1 MWSLFRLLMDV
12 SLLKPIVRP
21 ITRLLVGFIAVP
33 AFRALTR
40 RVIRQELLDDELQK
54 DLEQWFRGALILLV
68 ATQNMESALFPW
80 ARPIIQTRT
89 QYHVQQPVDPSLAS
103 AQSSLTAT
111 PTEDAA
117 EHGSMLEVSEAE
129 YGWVLL
135 GLRVMLAISV
145 IQMMPDQELFA
156 VIHGVAPKL
165 NITRGSPLWPQIR
178 TRAVPFL
185 KGHLCVHLNKSSPVL
200 AILAAIAPGW
210 PGWICYSAAIT
221 QYLIIGLVTT
231 RDKAISALSTLDA
244 EVERRRQE
252 LIEEFHLEGEAVA
265 QQQSRRTDQGVPETV
280 VGPLLASSSGGN
292 VTSS

>member
-33 AFRALTR
+33 AFRAFTR
-40 RVIRQELLDDELQK
+40 RVIRRELLDDELQK

-68 ATQNMESALFPW
+68 ATQNMESAIFPW
-80 ARPIIQTRT
+80 AQPVIQTRREE
-89 QYHVQQPVDPSLAS
+89 HIEQPLDSPLAS
-103 AQSSLTAT
+103 RDEKQ
-111 PTEDAA
+111 
-117 EHGSMLEVSEAE
+117 HGHPVVADSERSGMLEVREAE

-165 NITRGSPLWPQIR
+165 NITRGSPLWPQLR
-178 TRAVPFL
+178 SQALPFL
-185 KGHLCVHLNKSSPVL
+185 KGHVCVHLNKSSPVL

-210 PGWICYSAAIT
+210 PGWICYGAAIS

-231 RDKAISALSTLDA
+231 RDKAIVALGTLDK

-252 LIEEFHLEGEAVA
+252 LIEEFHLDGEAAVA
-265 QQQSRRTDQGVPETV
+265 TTKPTAVNLKEQRC
-280 VGPLLASSSGGN
+280 
-292 VTSS
+292 